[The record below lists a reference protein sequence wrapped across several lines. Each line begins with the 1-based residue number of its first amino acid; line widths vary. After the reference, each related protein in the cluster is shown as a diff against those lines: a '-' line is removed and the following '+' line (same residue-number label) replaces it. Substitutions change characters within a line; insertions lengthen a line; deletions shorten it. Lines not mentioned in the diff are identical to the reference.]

1 MVFQHHNILDGYN
14 NYIDY
19 YKEMPKRNLMSDYM
33 SEYEYKTRH
42 NETIRDIHNEI
53 GINSAKIRKLESD
66 LGSDVYANFPIHEAI
81 NKLSG
86 MNAQLNKKLRTLE
99 WVDMK
104 TPECMTIEE
113 LHDYY
118 DLEIFNDC
126 IMLNISPKWPGGVGG
141 HDGGLEDKIRIKFLK
156 IVIDAFINDK
166 RNFSKHKFVI
176 ECGKEGTHIHA
187 HCVLELQPSK
197 IKHLNTWLSKGK
209 HHRDLRTIWDK
220 IAKREDCLEYVG
232 AIKAKP
238 ALQTQ
243 ILRTSELRDDKL
255 DYLIEERKP
264 LSHQNAQHP
273 QCPQTYKH
281 GFD

>member
-1 MVFQHHNILDGYN
+1 
-14 NYIDY
+14 
-19 YKEMPKRNLMSDYM
+19 MPKRNLMNDYIDD
-33 SEYEYKTRH
+33 YAYKTKT
-42 NETIRDIHNEI
+42 NETIRDLHNDI
-53 GINSAKIRKLESD
+53 GINSAKIRKLERD
-66 LGSDVYANFPIHEAI
+66 LTDDPYANYPIHEAI

-86 MNAQLNKKLRTLE
+86 LNAGHNQKLRSLE

-104 TPECMTIEE
+104 SPECMTVEE
-113 LHDYY
+113 LHDYFNV
-118 DLEIFNDC
+118 EIYHDC
-126 IMLNISPKWPGGVGG
+126 IMLNISPKWPGGNGGPVGG
-141 HDGGLEDKIRIKFLK
+141 IEDKIKIKFLK
-156 IVIDAFINDK
+156 IVIEKFIHDK

-187 HCVLELQPSK
+187 HCVMELEPSK
-197 IKHLNTWLSKGK
+197 IKSLNTWLSKGK

-220 IAKREDCLEYVG
+220 IAKQEECDEFIG

-255 DYLIEERKP
+255 DYLIEDKKP
-264 LSHQNAQHP
+264 LSHQNSKHP
-273 QCPQTYKH
+273 QCPQTYKS